1 MHVVPLDTKLN
12 YICISSLTVP
22 TVSHVR
28 SIDIVL
34 YLFLM
39 VIASGESRI
48 GRKQQPKSEQKM
60 SVYK

>member
-1 MHVVPLDTKLN
+1 MVPLDTKLN
-12 YICISSLTVP
+12 YIYTSSLNVQ
-22 TVSHVR
+22 TVSHVQ

-39 VIASGESRI
+39 VIAFGESRI